1 MADNIFDEA
10 WFRRNAAETA
20 RNLNQQFGMGRPLE
34 EPLRLRAV
42 AAPDDRRLRELQANP
57 LLLGTEGFRPGDT
70 MREGD
75 SPVVLGEM
83 TGRQPLSF
91 YPEQGVAADRSMV
104 SMLRGLRSDSPA
116 SNDMRVLRQS
126 VEGMPSVSARG
137 ALPGT
142 SANPMPGPFRP
153 GFRPGIDGLENLALR
168 DNAEEDIA
176 RVGYDIGARAR
187 ALIAERDGEGS
198 QPDPAN
204 PVDFRSLPD
213 GPITEDEAAERNQQY
228 RRAMLQRGDVH
239 PQQVLDLGDAEA
251 QNEWSDFVRGSV
263 DRMNRYYPGSMEAQI
278 DAPQWREVQRRKAED
293 VANGVE
299 GAEEMTPEQV
309 AAYRKAENNQLRR
322 DIELRYGYKLTDE
335 KQRKLAAAFNVKPAP
350 DSGQT
355 KEEAT
360 RQILLQ
366 MQADLRSQNRIERS
380 GNRNDD
386 LQNRR
391 ITGMLND
398 PNTRQGFIYR
408 SMESA
413 TPQQRSAFGA
423 AMGDPLVYTAEVDAM
438 QPPALPAGGG
448 GTRRNGL
455 PSGRLPMDELR
466 ETEAAALD
474 FAAIDESLNPASG
487 GEYDFQAAQRAATE
501 MLGENAD
508 PQQAAE
514 IVVLRMI
521 RLSNQQ
527 GGQNMMNDANVIR
540 TLASYAAQGPEEF
553 AAFVAQAGVDPAKA
567 QQMYDQIRPSRSRPR
582 VQVTAEDA
590 QAVYPG
596 AF

>member
-1 MADNIFDEA
+1 MANIFDDDV
-10 WFRRNAAETA
+10 RLLRNAQQTA
-20 RNLNQQFGMGRPLE
+20 RDLEKQFGMGRPIE
-34 EPLRLRAV
+34 VPGSRLRAV
-42 AAPDDRRLRELQANP
+42 AAPDEGRLRELQANP
-57 LLLGTEGFRPGDT
+57 LLLGTEGFQSGDV

-91 YPEQGVAADRSMV
+91 YPDAGVAADRNMV

-116 SNDMRVLRQS
+116 SNDMRMLRQG
-126 VEGMPSVSARG
+126 VEGLPEVVKASDKTRG
-137 ALPGT
+137 RKPVAWGDVRE
-142 SANPMPGPFRP
+142 MFPGPWKP
-153 GFRPGIDGLENLALR
+153 GHAPGPEGMDELAMR
-168 DNAEEDIA
+168 DDW
-176 RVGYDIGARAR
+176 VGANVRQM
-187 ALIAERDGEGS
+187 LAERAANEN
-198 QPDPAN
+198 PPPPEDPVN
-204 PVDFRSLPD
+204 FQDLPD
-213 GPITEDEAAERNQQY
+213 GPITEEEAVARNRQY
-228 RRAMLQRGDVH
+228 RQHMLQRGDVH
-239 PQQVLDLGDAEA
+239 PQQVLDLGDADA
-251 QNEWSDFVRGSV
+251 QNEWTNFVRGSV
-263 DRMNRYYPGSMEAQI
+263 DRMNRYYPGSLEVQI
-278 DAPQWREVQRRKAED
+278 DAPQWREVQRRKAEA

-299 GAEEMTPEQV
+299 GAEEMSPEQV
-309 AAYRKAENNQLRR
+309 AMYRTAENNQLRR
-322 DIELRYGYKLTDE
+322 DLELRYGHKLTDE
-335 KQRKLAAAFNVKPAP
+335 KQQMLAEAFNVKPAP

-380 GNRNDD
+380 RNRNDD

-391 ITGMLND
+391 LTGGLND

-408 SMESA
+408 SMEGA

-423 AMGDPLVYTAEVDAM
+423 AMGDPLIYTAEMDAM
-438 QPPALPAGGG
+438 QPPALPAGGQG
-448 GTRRNGL
+448 ANRNGL

-474 FAAIDESLNPASG
+474 FAAIDNALNPPG
-487 GEYDFQAAQRAATE
+487 GDPDFQKARRAATE

-553 AAFVAQAGVDPAKA
+553 AAFVAQAGVDPGKA

-582 VQVTAEDA
+582 VQVDTENA
-590 QAVYPG
+590 QDVYPG